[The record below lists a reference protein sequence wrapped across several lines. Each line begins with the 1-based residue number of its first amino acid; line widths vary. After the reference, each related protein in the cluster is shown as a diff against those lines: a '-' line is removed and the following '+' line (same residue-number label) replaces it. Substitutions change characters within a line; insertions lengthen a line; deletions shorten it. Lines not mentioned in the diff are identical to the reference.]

1 MVHYEA
7 SYRAQD
13 GLLVGCLDDGGDR
26 FSATAFSQLL
36 SARSDSNRTGVVLE
50 VY

>member
-1 MVHYEA
+1 MVHRDA

-13 GLLVGCLDDGGDR
+13 GLCVGCLDDGGDR
-26 FSATAFSQLL
+26 SSATAFSQPL
-36 SARSDSNRTGVVLE
+36 SARGDSNRTGVVLE